1 MELIENGSDL
11 ADATADLKKGDSYY
25 VDTEFESSRN
35 GTRLSLIQVSRG
47 EEIYLVDAL
56 KIRDLTPLG
65 AALGRPEVTW
75 ITHAGLQDVDL
86 LVPALDIAE
95 PPALF
100 DTQVAW
106 ALQGPEPSVS
116 LSYLKFQLL
125 GLRTMKTHQA
135 DDWIRRPLPESQL
148 QYAAEDVEHLPE
160 IEKLLKER
168 LAKLDREAL
177 VPTICREQLWPKGE
191 PVRPISLDSFRNAW
205 QLGEK
210 NQAVLRFLVRWYN
223 DLHENAQRRAPSAK
237 NLLAIASRMPRNAA
251 DLSRLKGIPRGWAA
265 DNAGTLIRQMKEAVA
280 NAHSDDFEPLTP
292 PPYATFEE
300 IRLDAWLGSLRAEL
314 CSQLQVAP
322 ELALPNRLVKEIK
335 AVIEETGERQRGADK
350 LEGWRKQ
357 LLGAP
362 YEAYCASSED

>member
-210 NQAVLRFLVRWYN
+210 PGRAAIPGSLV
-223 DLHENAQRRAPSAK
+223 QRPARE
-237 NLLAIASRMPRNAA
+237 RTAA
-251 DLSRLKGIPRGWAA
+251 R
-265 DNAGTLIRQMKEAVA
+265 
-280 NAHSDDFEPLTP
+280 PLCQKP
-292 PPYATFEE
+292 PGHCEPYAAERGRSLSTQRHPP
-300 IRLDAWLGSLRAEL
+300 RLGRRQCRYTDSSDER
-314 CSQLQVAP
+314 S
-322 ELALPNRLVKEIK
+322 R
-335 AVIEETGERQRGADK
+335 RQRAFGR
-350 LEGWRKQ
+350 L
-357 LLGAP
+357 
-362 YEAYCASSED
+362 